1 MIPLGALPQ
10 KVKLSYT
17 DPAFSEPF
25 TGNVFLY
32 LSKYN
37 KNPKDGQVNL
47 EMFSCFSV
55 FVKNIKPGIKIMI
68 DDDATFIKS
77 LLLEQLKGLLK

>member
-1 MIPLGALPQ
+1 MKKLALLMIILISLPALPQ
-10 KVKLSYT
+10 KVKVSYT

-47 EMFSCFSV
+47 EMFPCFSV
-55 FVKNIKPGIKIMI
+55 FARNIKPGTKIMI
-68 DDDATFIKS
+68 DDHATS
-77 LLLEQLKGLLK
+77 YPV